1 MIIMFLGTASTIFIL
16 PPSAII
22 REDGTL
28 VKVEA
33 ASSVRKELQNF
44 IKVVKDK
51 RILLLSPMFFAS
63 NYFYAYQGAI
73 NAFYFDGA
81 TRKDPSTLTYT
92 RAQTNPVFRRTEWD
106 VGGCWR
112 HRWSADDRLL
122 RP

>member
-1 MIIMFLGTASTIFIL
+1 MIIMFFGTASTLFIL

-51 RILLLSPMFFAS
+51 RILLLTPMFFAS

-81 TRKDPSTLTYT
+81 TRKSPFIYFSLYSCTD
-92 RAQTNPVFRRTEWD
+92 
-106 VGGCWR
+106 
-112 HRWSADDRLL
+112 
-122 RP
+122 

>member
-1 MIIMFLGTASTIFIL
+1 MIIMFFGMASTIFIL

-22 REDGTL
+22 RGDGTL

-63 NYFYAYQGAI
+63 NYFYAYQGAV

-81 TRKDPSTLTYT
+81 TRKYPFIYSFLYPC
-92 RAQTNPVFRRTEWD
+92 AN
-106 VGGCWR
+106 
-112 HRWSADDRLL
+112 
-122 RP
+122 

>member
-1 MIIMFLGTASTIFIL
+1 MIIMFFGTASTLFIL

-81 TRKDPSTLTYT
+81 TRKYPVIYSSLYT
-92 RAQTNPVFRRTEWD
+92 CT
-106 VGGCWR
+106 G
-112 HRWSADDRLL
+112 
-122 RP
+122 

>member
-1 MIIMFLGTASTIFIL
+1 MIIMFFGTASTIFIL

-33 ASSVRKELQNF
+33 ASSVRKELQTF

-63 NYFYAYQGAI
+63 NYFYAYQGAV

-81 TRKDPSTLTYT
+81 TRKYPFIYSSLY
-92 RAQTNPVFRRTEWD
+92 P
-106 VGGCWR
+106 C
-112 HRWSADDRLL
+112 AD
-122 RP
+122 

>member
-1 MIIMFLGTASTIFIL
+1 MIIMFFGTASTILIL

-28 VKVEA
+28 VNVEA

-63 NYFYAYQGAI
+63 NYFYAYQGAV

-81 TRKDPSTLTYT
+81 TRKYPFIYSSLYPC
-92 RAQTNPVFRRTEWD
+92 A
-106 VGGCWR
+106 G
-112 HRWSADDRLL
+112 
-122 RP
+122 